1 MNEAAKKPRQPR
13 MDLAVRRTQVL
24 DAALDLVV
32 RQGYSAVTMEAVA
45 RAAELAKPRVYAAYP
60 GRGPLLSALFER
72 ERQRAIDALGA
83 AMPEFTEESDFAA
96 TLEAAARNML
106 HAVAAYPDG
115 VRLLL
120 TPADDAPPE
129 VRAHAA
135 QARQVA
141 LDNLRGLIAWDRAR
155 AGGVLGLDDDL
166 LAESLLAVGEHFVR
180 QAVTNPEEYGPDRL
194 SRFVAHAVE
203 ILAAGRRA
211 VG

>member
-1 MNEAAKKPRQPR
+1 

-24 DAALDLVV
+24 DAALGLVV

-60 GRGPLLSALFER
+60 GRGPLLAALFER
-72 ERQRAIDALGA
+72 EQQRAIDALGA
-83 AMPEFTEESDFAA
+83 AMPEFTEDADFAG
-96 TLEAAARNML
+96 TLAAAAHNML
-106 HAVAAYPDG
+106 HAAAEHPDG

-120 TPADDAPPE
+120 AAADDAPPE

-141 LDNLRGLIAWDRAR
+141 LDNLRALIAWSRAR
-155 AGGVLGLDDDL
+155 EGGVAELDDDL
-166 LAESLLAVGEHFVR
+166 LAESLLATGEHLVR
-180 QAVTNPEEYGPDRL
+180 QAVTNPDEYGAERL
-194 SRFVAHAVE
+194 SRFVAQAVE